1 MLITVLTVIAF
12 FIMLLTEG
20 CRVPVD
26 DPNTHLELT
35 MIHEVMALDNSGVD
49 LALLSYGAGMKMVVI
64 TSLIAAL
71 VIPKD
76 LGFTA
81 SAFAWLGIE
90 SVAAVFIGTIESQT
104 ARLRML
110 HVPQFI
116 FVMTSL
122 ALIILSAAA
131 LWMKG
136 GLK

>member
-1 MLITVLTVIAF
+1 
-12 FIMLLTEG
+12 MLLTEG

-35 MIHEVMALDNSGVD
+35 MIHEAMVLDNSGVD

-71 VIPKD
+71 VVPKD
-76 LGFTA
+76 WGFAA

-90 SVAAVFIGTIESQT
+90 SAAAVLIGTIESQT
-104 ARLRML
+104 ARLRMT